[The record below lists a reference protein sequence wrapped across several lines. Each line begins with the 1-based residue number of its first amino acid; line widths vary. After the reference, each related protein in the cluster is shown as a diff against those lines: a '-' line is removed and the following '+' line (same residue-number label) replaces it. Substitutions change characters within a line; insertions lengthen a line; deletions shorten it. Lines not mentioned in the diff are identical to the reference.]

1 MERPKDKSI
10 SNSADRASLVE
21 KRGESPMKLKIV
33 CVAIAILFILMMGTA
48 GASVR
53 SERVIHGSTR
63 YNREV
68 SGMLS
73 ELGKRLKGRAP
84 EEKLREKFSSLNGK
98 ERALILSLYKQ
109 MKRTESGPGREIAVS
124 LIMALLVLS

>member
-1 MERPKDKSI
+1 
-10 SNSADRASLVE
+10 
-21 KRGESPMKLKIV
+21 MKLKIV
-33 CVAIAILFILMMGTA
+33 CFAILFILMTGTA

-63 YNREV
+63 YSREV
-68 SGMLS
+68 SGMIS
-73 ELGKRLKGRAP
+73 ELGKGLKGRAP
-84 EEKLREKFSSLNGK
+84 EEKLREKFSSLSDK